1 MATSANNAI
10 NNAEAEELFE
20 SLDHKLFAEFGQD
33 TDLRE
38 YFKEG
43 REFGAL
49 HQVVIMLREIQ
60 NNYRVSGH
68 SELSFVDTAEYQN
81 LVQLKEFVDGV
92 IEEVVTFQ
100 HGGLNNSVDTMTE
113 VVKSYNAGRKDIQIL
128 RTSLDETKSVLTA
141 KKSGQIPLK
150 DLWLKKAEIQETARI
165 LKDLEYVKDAPLKV
179 QRFIQQRRYLSAVM
193 TINKA
198 MLLMFNEDLTKVT
211 GIAQVTEQ
219 ILELKGS
226 VLENIVTELKDRVLG
241 TRFHFF

>member
-1 MATSANNAI
+1 MANNR
-10 NNAEAEELFE
+10 EAEELFA
-20 SLDHKLFAEFGQD
+20 SLDAKLFSEFGQD
-33 TDLRE
+33 SDLRE

-60 NNYRVSGH
+60 NNYRGSRTG
-68 SELSFVDTAEYQN
+68 EISFDGTPEYQN
-81 LVQLKEFVDGV
+81 LVQLREFVNGI

-113 VVKSYNAGRKDIQIL
+113 VVKSYNAGRNDIKVL

-150 DLWLKKAEIQETARI
+150 ELWLKKAEIQETARI

-198 MLLMFNEDLTKVT
+198 MLLMFNEDLARVT
-211 GIAQVTEQ
+211 GIAQITEQ
-219 ILELKGS
+219 VLELKGS
-226 VLENIVTELKDRVLG
+226 VLENIVTELKEKVLG
-241 TRFHFF
+241 ECDLLLTTI